1 MRPRTTRRLLTLTA
15 LAATALSALTGCG
28 GSAHHDA
35 SGSQDVST
43 GSPAATAVTSTPPTP
58 APSPTS
64 TVVSLPTGPRTKLTV
79 SQQTSV
85 GPIYVTT
92 LKGAKSGVSG
102 KVWVWLPPQYN
113 DPKYKDYGFPVI
125 TLYSGGSSAGYNTY
139 TDQRQLGVQAMD
151 VALAK
156 QGKASPFIMIMPI
169 QNFHDSDWYLQDCS
183 DIPGQPKMGT
193 WMGVDIPDFVR
204 ANFRT
209 LRSRDGWGVTGAST
223 GGFCSAKLALQ
234 FPQTFR
240 AAVPVDGYFI
250 PDSYYWRGHSKE
262 QQANDPQL
270 MVAKNTADIDM
281 LVTIGSREA
290 YGKQVVAAFM
300 NVARK
305 NKPLHLSYYELPH
318 GDHLTSDFK
327 KVIPMTLE
335 FFTQHLLPPTAG

>member
-1 MRPRTTRRLLTLTA
+1 MRPRTTRRLLTLTL
-15 LAATALSALTGCG
+15 LAATALTALTGCG
-28 GSAHHDA
+28 GSAHRNA

-43 GSPAATAVTSTPPTP
+43 GSPAATAPASPTP
-58 APSPTS
+58 APSPSS
-64 TVVSLPTGPRTKLTV
+64 TVVSLPTGPATKLTV

-113 DPKYKDYGFPVI
+113 DPTYKDYGFPVI

-139 TDQRQLGVQAMD
+139 TDQRQLGIQAAD
-151 VALAK
+151 VELAK

-169 QNFHDSDWYLQDCS
+169 QNFRDSDWYLQDCS
-183 DIPGQPKMGT
+183 DIPGQPKMAT

-262 QQANDPQL
+262 QQANNPQL
-270 MVAKNTADIDM
+270 MVARNTADIDM
-281 LVTIGSREA
+281 LVTIGSKEA

-305 NKPLHLSYYELPH
+305 NKPLHLSYFELPH

-327 KVIPMTLE
+327 RVIPMTLE